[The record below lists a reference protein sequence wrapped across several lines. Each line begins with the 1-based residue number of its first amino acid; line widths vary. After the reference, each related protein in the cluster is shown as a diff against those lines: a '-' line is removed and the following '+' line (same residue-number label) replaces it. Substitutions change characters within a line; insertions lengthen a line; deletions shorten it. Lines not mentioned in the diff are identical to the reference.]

1 MSISSV
7 LRRRTL
13 LLAGLF
19 AFCLA
24 PQAFA
29 DTPAPLA
36 KPLRIGI
43 TLHPYYSYVSNI
55 VGDKAEVVPLI
66 PAGFNPHAY
75 EPRAEDIK
83 RIGMLDVI
91 VLTGVGMTTS
101 PTA

>member
-19 AFCLA
+19 AMCLA
-24 PQAFA
+24 PLAWA
-29 DTPAPLA
+29 DTPTPLA

-66 PAGFNPHAY
+66 PAG
-75 EPRAEDIK
+75 
-83 RIGMLDVI
+83 
-91 VLTGVGMTTS
+91 LTLTPTNRGLKTS
-101 PTA
+101 NASARWM

>member
-19 AFCLA
+19 CLSPLA
-24 PQAFA
+24 NA
-29 DTPAPLA
+29 DTAALA

-66 PAGFNPHAY
+66 PAVSILMPMNPGRRTSSALA
-75 EPRAEDIK
+75 PWMSSCSTVWA
-83 RIGMLDVI
+83 
-91 VLTGVGMTTS
+91 TTTL
-101 PTA
+101 PIA

>member
-29 DTPAPLA
+29 DMQ
-36 KPLRIGI
+36 
-43 TLHPYYSYVSNI
+43 
-55 VGDKAEVVPLI
+55 
-66 PAGFNPHAY
+66 AGRNVA
-75 EPRAEDIK
+75 R
-83 RIGMLDVI
+83 GVI
-91 VLTGVGMTTS
+91 LFE
-101 PTA
+101 